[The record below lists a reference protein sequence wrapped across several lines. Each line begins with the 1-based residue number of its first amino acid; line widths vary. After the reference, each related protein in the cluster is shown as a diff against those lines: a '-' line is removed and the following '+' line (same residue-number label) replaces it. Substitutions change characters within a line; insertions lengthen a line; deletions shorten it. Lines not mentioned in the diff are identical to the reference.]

1 AAKLDD
7 ADDSEHVVDA
17 EKVAELLGVT
27 LRTARR
33 MLHSLVD
40 EGLAWPMPPARSSKV
55 GRPPRPYQLL
65 IEKLPNDRVKEQL

>member
-1 AAKLDD
+1 MLARLADKLGEEPGD
-7 ADDSEHVVDA
+7 ERVVDA
-17 EKVAELLGVT
+17 ERVSELLGVT

-33 MLHSLVD
+33 MLNTLVD

-65 IEKLPNDRVKEQL
+65 VDKLPR